1 MMTREQAT
9 AVLERGRPFLQA
21 EGGDIE
27 LVAMQGNSATVR
39 ITGALTAT
47 HGNKARAAELLR
59 MNRST
64 LVDRMNR
71 CGLGRASAHEA
82 SELVSVPA

>member
-39 ITGALTAT
+39 ITGACATCPTAFDLSVEVAL
-47 HGNKARAAELLR
+47 KEMLPELESLWVIR
-59 MNRST
+59 GVRS
-64 LVDRMNR
+64 
-71 CGLGRASAHEA
+71 
-82 SELVSVPA
+82 